1 MIIRRRTKPLVLQ
14 KYDAIVPRLRPNF
27 PQLQEIQ
34 REQAIRTKGFE
45 GEKAVDYHI
54 DFLAAEATILHD
66 VCLTVMGKTFQI
78 DTLVNTSHAI
88 FPVESKNYNG
98 AITFD
103 TVLRQMIRD
112 DGRKET
118 GFNYPVTQADL
129 QKFKLQMWLQER
141 NFPDIPIYPLIAI
154 SDPATIIK
162 VKGDDQELAEVVAH
176 GAHIPGMIIQKNNE
190 YRANQPKIDAKKI
203 SHAILRECED
213 FDMDVLKIH
222 NIKPADLMPGVQ
234 CPACG
239 RLGMK
244 RIYGKWE
251 CERCFTRSK
260 TAHHKTIED
269 YLLIVNPWINNKEAM
284 RFLTITCK
292 SLANRILKSSGLVY
306 EKDFKKWMK
315 I

>member
-14 KYDAIVPRLRPNF
+14 KYDATVPRLRPNF
-27 PQLQEIQ
+27 PQLQEVQ
-34 REQAIRTKGFE
+34 REQAVRTKGFE

-66 VCLTVMGKTFQI
+66 VCLTVMGKSFQI
-78 DTLVNTSHAI
+78 DTLVNTPHAI
-88 FPVESKNYNG
+88 FPVESKNYSG

-141 NFPDIPIYPLIAI
+141 NFPDIPIYPFIAI

-162 VKGDDQELAEVVAH
+162 VKGDDQELAKTVAH
-176 GAHIPGMIIQKNNE
+176 GAHIPGMILAKNRE
-190 YRANQPKIDAKKI
+190 YAEKHAKIDDRKI
-203 SHAILRECED
+203 GNAILRECRE
-213 FDMDVLKIH
+213 FDIDIIKKH
-222 NIKPADLMPGVQ
+222 NIKASDLMPGV
-234 CPACG
+234 ACLVCG
-239 RLGMK
+239 VVGMK
-244 RIYGKWE
+244 RIHGNWE
-251 CERCFTRSK
+251 CGRCFNRSK

-269 YLLIVNPWINNKEAM
+269 YLLVVKPWITNTDCM
-284 RFLTITCK
+284 QFLNIK
-292 SLANRILKSSGLVY
+292 SRSAATRILQSSGLIY
-306 EKDFKKWMK
+306 EKKYKRWVK
-315 I
+315 G